1 MALAELTLTTYDTT
15 WQKQG
20 DLGHWKFTAKFH
32 FSEIIFLLFGGTTN
46 DMSIKY
52 NYAMG
57 FYDLVTKNEILR
69 EKKKLSQISRCQ
81 MQKRIFCTVLP

>member
-32 FSEIIFLLFGGTTN
+32 FSEIFFLLFGGTTN

-57 FYDLVTKNEILR
+57 FYDLVTKSEILR
-69 EKKKLSQISRCQ
+69 EKKTVPNFKVCQSR
-81 MQKRIFCTVLP
+81 KV